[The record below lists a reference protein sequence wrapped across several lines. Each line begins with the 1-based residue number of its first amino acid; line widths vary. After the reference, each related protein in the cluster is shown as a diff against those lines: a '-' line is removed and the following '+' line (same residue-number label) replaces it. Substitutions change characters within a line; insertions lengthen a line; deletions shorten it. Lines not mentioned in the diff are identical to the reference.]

1 MMTTLSTIAFIL
13 IIVSL
18 IIQIIFLIINK
29 EAKPD
34 PISHYVIAVSFILLI
49 IYTVLMSLE
58 INFIAITNTYEAMF
72 VFSEMILLV
81 ILVYRFSMGKNT
93 NPFIML
99 GVTMISIILLAIAS
113 SPIIPH
119 ELHPPIPAL
128 QSYWLIFHI
137 IFAFIGES
145 FFAMAFVA
153 SIYLLVVKDEEK
165 KKNADRITYISIII
179 GYFLYTAGGLI
190 FGAIWANVAW
200 GRYWGWDPKETWAL
214 VTFLVYT
221 VYLHLRLI
229 AKVDRKITSIV
240 SIAGFL
246 FAIFT
251 FFGVNYLLAG
261 LHSYG

>member
-1 MMTTLSTIAFIL
+1 MMTIISTGGFVL
-13 IIVSL
+13 IILSL
-18 IIQIIFLIINK
+18 IIQIVYLLMNK
-29 EAKPD
+29 ERKAD
-34 PISHYVIAVSFILLI
+34 PISHFVLAVSFILLL
-49 IYTVLMSLE
+49 IYTVLRSMA
-58 INFIAITNTYEAMF
+58 IDFIAITNTYEALF
-72 VFSEMILLV
+72 VFVEIILFVLV
-81 ILVYRFSMGKNT
+81 VYRFGTGKDA
-93 NPFIML
+93 NPFIIFGL
-99 GVTMISIILLAIAS
+99 TLIALVLLAIAS
-113 SPIIPH
+113 SPLISD
-119 ELHPPIPAL
+119 ELNPPMPAL

-137 IFAFIGES
+137 ILAFIGEA
-145 FFAMAFVA
+145 FFAMAFIS
-153 SIYLLVVKDEEK
+153 SIYFLLVKDDEK
-165 KKNADRITYISIII
+165 KKKADRITYISIII

-229 AKVDRKITSIV
+229 AKVNHKVTSIV

-251 FFGVNYLLAG
+251 FFGVNYLLSS